1 MGLFYFCCVLDNLE
15 YIRVVV
21 VRLLVNIFIMVVVFE
36 LMCKG
41 NDFVKLRDNLDYVV
55 NFLYMLNEKEF
66 DLLVVKVFDVCL
78 IFYVEYIINVFIF
91 LVMVIVFILID
102 FYGVIVL
109 VVGIFAGLLY
119 GGVNEDVIDMLFEI
133 GLVENVR
140 LYLEKYFGVK
150 GKIVGFGY

>member
-1 MGLFYFCCVLDNLE
+1 MGLFYFCCVFDNLE
-15 YIRVVV
+15 YIRKVV

-41 NDFVKLRDNLDYVV
+41 NDFVKLRDDLGYVV
-55 NFLYMLNEKEF
+55 NFLYMFNEREF
-66 DLLVVKVFDVCL
+66 DLLVVKVFDICL

-109 VVGIFAGLLY
+109 VVGIFVGLLY
-119 GGVNEDVIDMLFEI
+119 GGVNEDVISMLFEI
-133 GLVENVR
+133 GLVENVK
-140 LYLEKYFGVK
+140 LYLK
-150 GKIVGFGY
+150 